1 MTLLRQLSTSISA
14 LILTAIWTSPA
25 LAANCERADPSLA
38 GHYSMWGVMEVGS
51 ELRLQ
56 ANGSFDY
63 MLAYGALDEFASG
76 CWHRVG
82 NVLTLVPSKFETNG
96 EDPLKFDR
104 LELEVTPAGKLV
116 RRFDGGPTGT
126 YSR

>member
-1 MTLLRQLSTSISA
+1 MRLLRQVATCTGA
-14 LILTAIWTSPA
+14 LAMTELWASSA
-25 LAANCERADPSLA
+25 LAANCAQADASLA
-38 GHYSMWGVMEVGS
+38 GHYAMRGVMEVGS

-63 MLAYGALDEFASG
+63 MLAYGALDEVASG
-76 CWHRVG
+76 CWRRVG
-82 NVLTLVPSKFETNG
+82 NVVTLVPSKFETNA

-104 LELEVTPAGKLV
+104 LELEVTPTGKLV
-116 RRFDGGPTGT
+116 RRFESGATGA